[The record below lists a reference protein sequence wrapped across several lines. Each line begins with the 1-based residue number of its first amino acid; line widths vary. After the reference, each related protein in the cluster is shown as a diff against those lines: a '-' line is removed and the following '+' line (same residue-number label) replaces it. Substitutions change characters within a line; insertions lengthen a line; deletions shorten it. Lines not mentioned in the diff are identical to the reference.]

1 MARSTGWVPNQHGA
15 WAMLVVPFV
24 AGVVLR
30 ARDAALAPHLV
41 PLFAFWM
48 VAYFAFHAASQW
60 LKAPPKRRPGFVR
73 PTVTYAAIAAALGL
87 LTLALAGWGILGW
100 APFYLPLL
108 VPALWLAAQ
117 RHERATIGGALT
129 IAAACLMALV
139 ARYDSPAE
147 LASDPGARTSLLTA
161 ALLFAY
167 FFGTVLYVKTNIRER
182 GNPRF
187 LAASIA
193 WHAAVTIACG
203 VLALTLGWPWW
214 WAAFFGVT
222 TVRSV
227 VVPRRRPAM
236 TAKQIGIVEAVLS
249 TVLVLGI
256 GLAP

>member
-24 AGVVLR
+24 AGVILR
-30 ARDAALAPHLV
+30 ARDADLAPHLA

-48 VAYFAFHAASQW
+48 LGYFAFHAASQW

-73 PTVTYAAIAAALGL
+73 PTVTYAVIAAALGL

-108 VPALWLAAQ
+108 LPALWLAAQ

-129 IAAACLMALV
+129 IAAACLMTLV
-139 ARYDSPAE
+139 ARYDSPAA
-147 LASDPGARTSLLTA
+147 LASDPGAGTPVLTA

-187 LAASIA
+187 LAGSLA
-193 WHAAVTIACG
+193 WHVAATVACVVLAAV
-203 VLALTLGWPWW
+203 LRWPWW

-222 TVRSV
+222 TVRAG
-227 VVPRRRPAM
+227 VVPRRRPAL
-236 TAKQIGIVEAVLS
+236 TAKQIGFLEVALS

-256 GLAP
+256 ALG